1 MRKKLIEYRMWKK
14 EQNEKKLKRRTEK
27 KQKKHGRNERKA
39 LNKKKQIDKVFT
51 APEVFSIIKN
61 PSGTISFLNEII
73 NVVQHIKKMRKQY
86 SKERI
91 WTYRIDMKNIK
102 LISSDALMY
111 LLTIMQNTRGK
122 RMLPINWIG
131 NFPED
136 QEVKEYL
143 KRSGFLR
150 YMKTSSE
157 NIVQVDDNIQI
168 KYGEGF
174 NYIQNNIENDI
185 RKEIIDFSC
194 IKLKKDKREINYLM
208 TILTEMITNIIDHAY
223 QKKDMF
229 RHEWYIFVENKEDKI
244 TYIFMD
250 NGLGI
255 PNTIR
260 KNIFEKIVETFN
272 AENEYKYIETAL
284 SGIQKRSETG
294 KRERGNGLPS
304 IYEQYLNKKIENF
317 VIISNKAYYSEKEK
331 YDLSE
336 ELNGTVFYWEIK
348 KEEK

>member
-61 PSGTISFLNEII
+61 PSGTISFFNEII
-73 NVVQHIKKMRKQY
+73 NVVQHIKKMRKHY

-111 LLTIMQNTRGK
+111 LLTIIQNTRGK
-122 RMLPINWIG
+122 RMLPINWNG

-348 KEEK
+348 KEER

>member
-1 MRKKLIEYRMWKK
+1 MWKK